1 MKPIPF
7 DPDSDLAPIP
17 FDQRTLSL
25 AYDLKN
31 AGLKWRPH
39 VGCFAWDR
47 ERHIHPD
54 SPFPNN
60 VYFILS
66 LPRFIDLFGTR
77 ASIAQKMVWIP
88 TWHQARLLCKKIGI
102 TDASIAAM
110 WQRGKEL
117 AVDDDVCGLYELLIE
132 NYNSFFPTLY

>member
-7 DPDSDLAPIP
+7 DSDSDLAPIA

-25 AYDLKN
+25 AYDLKT
-31 AGLKWRPH
+31 AGLEWHPH
-39 VGCFAWDR
+39 VGCFVWDR

-66 LPRFIDLFGTR
+66 LPRFIELLGTR
-77 ASIAQKMVWIP
+77 ASIAEKMVWIP
-88 TWHQARLLCKKIGI
+88 TWHQARLLCRQLGL
-102 TDASIAAM
+102 TDESIAAM
-110 WQRGKEL
+110 WHRRKEL
-117 AVDDDVCGLYELLIE
+117 PAGEDVCSLYELLIAA
-132 NYNSFFPTLY
+132 LGQAQR